1 MWKENK
7 EETKHEKVK
16 VRNNKEMEI
25 GETKHISKQEKM
37 RKFYESRQVGGTE
50 KVGEEWK
57 EAPLKDREKIIIKN

>member
-25 GETKHISKQEKM
+25 GETKHISKQEEM

-50 KVGEEWK
+50 KVGEKWK

>member
-25 GETKHISKQEKM
+25 GETKHISKQEEM

-50 KVGEEWK
+50 KVGEK
-57 EAPLKDREKIIIKN
+57 